1 MADAVSVSWRRD
13 LRRTV
18 AQRLTAFAAGL
29 VLPVLLGLAGCVSSR
44 ITPPAGAPSRVVLM
58 EVTGYCNCGQ
68 CCSWRRTWFGLGAP
82 VVSSGANKG
91 APKRVGVTASG
102 VRARDGTVAADVT
115 RYPFGTVVYVPGY
128 GYGRVEDTGGA
139 IKGDKLDLW
148 FDRHAAAE
156 EWGRR
161 KVYVKIWLRG
171 GVPAAGRE

>member
-1 MADAVSVSWRRD
+1 MADAVSISARRNWRRV
-13 LRRTV
+13 V
-18 AQRLTAFAAGL
+18 AQRATAFAAGL
-29 VLPVLLGLAGCVSSR
+29 VLPSLLGLTGCASTR
-44 ITPPAGAPSRVVLM
+44 ISPPAGVPSRVVLM

-82 VVSSGANKG
+82 VVSSGPNKG
-91 APKRVGVTASG
+91 APKKVGVTASG
-102 VRARDGTVAADVT
+102 RRARAGTVAADVT

-148 FDRHAAAE
+148 FDSHAEAE

-161 KVYVKIWLRG
+161 KIYVKIWLRG
-171 GVPAAGRE
+171 GNPAAGRE